1 MMKTATTQIIK
12 REQIGTDP
20 LAVLRILATAENDV
34 AIPAD
39 CLPVLTGPAKLR
51 PNGQGELAGH
61 FVFPA
66 QRPCNLVC
74 RCFECALAALVLLGI
89 APFLLL
95 LSFAVLAVDGWPVL
109 FRQERYGQ
117 GGKSFR
123 IVKFRTMLRR
133 APELHAKLQERKGQE
148 NRLFKLADDPRATR
162 LGKFLRR
169 WFLDEL
175 PQIWNVIMGNMRFV
189 GPRPLPAS
197 DQAHYTHPCH
207 RLRLG
212 GKPGLTG
219 LWQVSGRNA
228 RTFDEMCL
236 LDTYYL
242 RNRSIALDLHILYR
256 TLAVPFQKQG

>member
-1 MMKTATTQIIK
+1 MRTIEK
-12 REQIGTDP
+12 EQAPNP
-20 LAVLRILATAENDV
+20 LAILHILGTAEDDI

-39 CLPVLTGPAKLR
+39 CLSVLTGPAKLR
-51 PNGQGELAGH
+51 PNGRGE
-61 FVFPA
+61 FVGYFTFPA
-66 QRPCNLVC
+66 QKVAHGVSPCEWCERLI
-74 RCFECALAALVLLGI
+74 AAIVLLCMM
-89 APFLLL
+89 PFLLL
-95 LSFAVLAVDGWPVL
+95 LSLAVLVFDGWPVL

-117 GGKSFR
+117 DGKPFR
-123 IVKFRTMLRR
+123 IVKIRTMLRR

-148 NRLFKLADDPRATR
+148 NRLFKLTDDPRATR
-162 LGKFLRR
+162 LGRFLRR

-175 PQIWNVIMGNMRFV
+175 PQVWNIVTGEMRFV

-207 RLRLG
+207 RLRLN

-219 LWQVSGRNA
+219 LWQISGRNA

-242 RNRSIALDLHILYR
+242 RNRSLTLDLHILYR
-256 TLAVPFQKQG
+256 TFAVPFQTLKK